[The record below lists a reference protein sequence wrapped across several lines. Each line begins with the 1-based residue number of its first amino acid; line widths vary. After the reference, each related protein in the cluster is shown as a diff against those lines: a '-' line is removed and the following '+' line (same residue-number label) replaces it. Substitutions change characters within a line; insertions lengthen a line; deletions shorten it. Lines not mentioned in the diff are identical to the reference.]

1 MGTLGESLPARAAG
15 GRPCYHRFMTGM
27 ELYVKFMFTLTV
39 GLVGVGLVMKTV
51 LETLLH
57 DWDPV
62 VDARR
67 WWKSHAHRS
76 SAIEHV
82 RAEDILQE
90 IEGRRQGAPKPA
102 GRAIDRRRESLR
114 DMDEAE
120 SRLSS
125 PAAV

>member
-1 MGTLGESLPARAAG
+1 
-15 GRPCYHRFMTGM
+15 MTGM

-39 GLVGVGLVMKTV
+39 GLAGVGLVMKTIF
-51 LETLLH
+51 ETLLY

-62 VDARR
+62 VDMRR
-67 WWKSHAHRS
+67 WWKVHSHKS
-76 SAIEHV
+76 SAVEHV

-90 IEGRRQGAPKPA
+90 IEGRRQGAPRPA

-125 PAAV
+125 TAAV